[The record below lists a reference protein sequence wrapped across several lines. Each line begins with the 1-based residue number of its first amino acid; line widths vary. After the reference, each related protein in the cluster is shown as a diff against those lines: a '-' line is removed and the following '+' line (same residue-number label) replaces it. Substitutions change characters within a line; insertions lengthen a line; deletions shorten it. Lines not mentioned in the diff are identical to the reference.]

1 MNLKPTTYYLLQTVA
16 KSPSFTMPKIF
27 IFSNKSYKIN
37 LFNTLFVEQIE
48 ANKYE
53 YFIAKYND
61 KKAEYLPELERK
73 LNQSDYLILLLNP
86 QSITCEIVTETVR
99 LSREF
104 QNIHPNNKPWILP
117 VLIDISVDLT
127 WDYNLY
133 AYLNKM
139 PQWQLKSEENI
150 QDLVAEIMLLIG
162 NELSPSIPETKSRLI
177 LNNSLNI
184 NEYNKKPL
192 PSSLPKLP
200 KNQDDYH
207 HNFYIKRSPLEENCY
222 QEITKPG
229 ALIRIKAPRQMGKT
243 SLMARVLHDVEKL
256 GYKTAVLNFQL
267 VERQIFDNLDIFL
280 RWFSAEVA
288 SELNLP
294 TNLDNYW
301 NEIFGSKVSCKS
313 YFERHILK
321 SIDTPIVL
329 VLDEVDNIF
338 QYPDITIDFF
348 SLLRAWHED
357 AKNRDLWKNMRL
369 VVVHS
374 TESYVPIDI
383 NQSPFN
389 VGLPIDLPELNAAQI
404 KNLASYYQL
413 QLNISEIEK
422 LMAIVGGN
430 PYLIKLALYEIYQHN
445 ISIDDLLKT
454 AATDVGCYADHLQ
467 RHWWHL
473 QQSPELA
480 QAAKT
485 VMNSNQPVQLE
496 TMEGLKLH
504 SIGLVNFQENQAT
517 PRYDLYHLYFRNR
530 L

>member
-1 MNLKPTTYYLLQTVA
+1 MQ
-16 KSPSFTMPKIF
+16 KIL

-37 LFNTLFVEQIE
+37 LLTTLFVEQIE

-53 YFIAKYND
+53 YFIAKNND
-61 KKAEYLPELERK
+61 KEAEYLPDLERK

-86 QSITCEIVTETVR
+86 QSITCEMVTETVR
-99 LSREF
+99 RAREF

-117 VLIDISVDLT
+117 VLIDTSVDLT

-139 PQWQLKSEENI
+139 PQWELKSEENI

-321 SIDTPIVL
+321 SINTPIVL

-338 QYPDITIDFF
+338 QYPEITVDFF

-430 PYLIKLALYEIYQHN
+430 PYLIKLALYEIYQNN

-517 PRYDLYHLYFRNR
+517 PRYDLYHLYFRNC